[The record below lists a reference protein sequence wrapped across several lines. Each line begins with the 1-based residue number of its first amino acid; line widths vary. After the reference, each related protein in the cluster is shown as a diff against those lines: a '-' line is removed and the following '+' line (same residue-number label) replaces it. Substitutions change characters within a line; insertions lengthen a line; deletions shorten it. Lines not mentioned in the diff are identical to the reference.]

1 MKIFE
6 KAISSRS
13 WRYIAPA
20 LLLLVVVIVVACGW
34 FFDIPLLKTMGI
46 GTTQT
51 ALISTACFAIAA
63 LTLLQGSPLTTWAM
77 RSIRICAGIL
87 ILVISVTASIEAV
100 NPEFLRTVF
109 GAANPALMMSS
120 VSILGFILSGLALIF
135 LGASFQGSILKR
147 FVQFVTVISWAIG
160 AVGILSYVVNLDY
173 LYVTSYSMRTPFPT
187 ALMFIM
193 LALGLN
199 ALGNEAIWNIPTRSE
214 VSPKHIYRTIDLV
227 LIFIVATV
235 SLIAFG
241 LSQGRT
247 EQLMSD
253 QMTMLSQ
260 NRRSFFEN
268 ALAAHV
274 GKALQAASRPAIIV
288 DVRKVSQH
296 GSLAIDPNR
305 ELLDASAKSF
315 LDFGFSA
322 LAYVDADDKTL
333 ASHGDFVKQPEQ
345 SIALEG
351 KFEST
356 LLWKNGYVLHTK
368 LPMADKDGLA
378 GYLISEQRMDELTAM
393 HRDAIRTGQTGD
405 MVVCGLRSDKQICF
419 PIRWNAKAASYN
431 AYVDG
436 KALPITRAVKGETA
450 TEMTSDFRRQ
460 RVLAAL
466 GPIGTTGLGMASK
479 MDLWEL
485 YLPIRKQFFQAMPFL
500 AALVAG
506 SIWLMRKKIEP
517 LVKSLENS
525 RVALK
530 HTAQHDALTGLPN
543 RMVFNDRIEQSMT
556 RSLRTKNL
564 MAVMFLDMDHFKQI
578 NDNFGHKVGDAALKW
593 FSQQLRKGVRASDTV
608 ARLGGDEFVIILEN
622 LVCEEDAEK
631 VAMKV
636 QECVSETN
644 NVLPVNSLQQISTSI
659 GIAFFRGADIDSQE
673 LLHRADTALY
683 QSKLAGRGSYMV
695 LDESA
700 HLRKAS

>member
-1 MKIFE
+1 MKFFR
-6 KAISSRS
+6 KADTIRYWSSIPS
-13 WRYIAPA
+13 AI
-20 LLLLVVVIVVACGW
+20 LLLIVAITVACGW
-34 FFDIPLLKTMGI
+34 FFDIQSLKTMGV

-51 ALISTACFAIAA
+51 AFISTGCFAIAA
-63 LTLLQGSPLTTWAM
+63 VTLLQGSPLTTWYM
-77 RSIRICAGIL
+77 RSIRVFLGSL
-87 ILVISVTASIEAV
+87 IVLISIGALRAAINSKVSGSLQPAVT
-100 NPEFLRTVF
+100 
-109 GAANPALMMSS
+109 MSA
-120 VSILGFILSGLALIF
+120 VSILGFILSGVALIF
-135 LGASFQGSILKR
+135 LGATFRGLISKR
-147 FVQFVTVISWAIG
+147 FVQLVTIVSGAIG
-160 AVGILSYVVNLDY
+160 AVGMLSYVVNLDY

-187 ALMFIM
+187 ALMFII
-193 LALGLN
+193 LAFGLS
-199 ALGNEAIWNIPTRSE
+199 ALSHRAIWNIPHQSE
-214 VSPKHIYRTIDLV
+214 VAPKHIYHTIDLV
-227 LIFIVATV
+227 LIFIVVTV
-235 SLIAFG
+235 SLVVFG

-247 EQLMSD
+247 EQLMAD
-253 QMTMLSQ
+253 QMTVLSQ
-260 NRRSFFEN
+260 NRINFFEN
-268 ALAAHV
+268 ALNAHV

-296 GSLAIDPNR
+296 VNFSSDLQR

-315 LDFGFSA
+315 LDFGFTA
-322 LAYVDADDKTL
+322 MAYVGSDNKTL
-333 ASHGDFVKQPEQ
+333 ATQGEFVKEPEQ
-345 SIALEG
+345 SIALQS

-368 LPMADKDGLA
+368 LPMKDKEGLA

-405 MVVCGLRSDKQICF
+405 MVVCGLRSEKQICF
-419 PIRWNAKAASYN
+419 PLRWNTKPASYD

-450 TEMTSDFRRQ
+450 TVITNDFRSQ

-466 GPIGTTGLGMASK
+466 GPIGTTGLGMATK
-479 MDLWEL
+479 MDIWEL
-485 YLPIRKQFFQAMPFL
+485 YVPIRKQFFQAIPFL

-506 SIWLMRKKIEP
+506 SIWLMRRKIEP

-530 HTAQHDALTGLPN
+530 YMAQHDGLTGLPN
-543 RMVFNDRIEQSMT
+543 RMMFNDRLEQSMT
-556 RSLRTKNL
+556 RSERSKNL

-578 NDNFGHKVGDAALKW
+578 NDNFGHKVGDSVLLW

-622 LVCEEDAEK
+622 IACEEDAKK

-636 QECVSETN
+636 QECISEAN
-644 NVLPVNSLQQISTSI
+644 NLLPETSRQKISTSI
-659 GIAFFRGADIDSQE
+659 GIAFFRGGNIDSQE

-695 LDESA
+695 LNESE
-700 HLRKAS
+700 HLRKSS